1 MWREN
6 IPDTINF
13 KFRESENFLGMCKE
27 AGEKGA
33 K

>member
-6 IPDTINF
+6 IPDINF
-13 KFRESENFLGMCKE
+13 KFRESENFLGICKE